1 MKRIFQNKWA
11 VALMVIVLAII
22 ATIAI
27 VFSPI
32 SGELGIDSGL
42 FNKEGCKAPCW
53 NDLTPGQST
62 SEDVDAFL
70 AALPKTQWPNRET
83 YEYDTGCKSIRLV
96 DKFGIGT
103 VYLDVV
109 DGNLTFIRSYPP
121 NKTRLGKIVDFF
133 GDPEY
138 FEALLYIG
146 YDYSVYTLEIYY
158 PRKGLAFEISTE
170 QEKDLG
176 MSEGDILKNLP
187 GQEKISSTVGADMV
201 VSAIH
206 YFEPGDL
213 LSYYQS
219 RYPCPVNEADTL
231 RSVQSSIEN
240 FIQEWSGFGEM
251 DVMIDSE
258 LQ

>member
-11 VALMVIVLAII
+11 VALTVIILAII
-22 ATIAI
+22 AAITI
-27 VFSPI
+27 VFYPTF
-32 SGELGIDSGL
+32 GRLGIDSGL

-53 NDLTPGQST
+53 HDLTPGQST
-62 SEDVDAFL
+62 SQDVDDFL
-70 AALPKTQWPNRET
+70 LALPKAQWPERDID
-83 YEYDTGCKSIRLV
+83 EYVTGCKSIRLV

-103 VYLDVV
+103 VHLDVV
-109 DGNLTFIRSYPP
+109 DGNLTFIRSSPP

-146 YDYSVYTLEIYY
+146 FDYSVYTLEIYY
-158 PRKGLAFEISTE
+158 PRKGLAFEISTD

-176 MSEGDILKNLP
+176 MSEGDILENLP
-187 GQEKISSTVGADMV
+187 GQKRISSKIGADMV
-201 VSAIH
+201 VSDIH

-219 RYPCPVNEADTL
+219 RYPCPVDETDAV
-231 RSVQSSIEN
+231 RSAQSDIDN
-240 FIQEWSGFGEM
+240 FIQKWHGYGEI
-251 DVMIDSE
+251 DVLIDSE